1 MLRTVEVKIT
11 VRLEIF
17 VTFSGSHFLHFLHN
31 IDKNHTS
38 VCFAFVKSHVSVG
51 LIIYVVNITINEP
64 DAIDAWPENNPI

>member
-17 VTFSGSHFLHFLHN
+17 VTFSGSQFLHFLHN
-31 IDKNHTS
+31 IDKNHTCI
-38 VCFAFVKSHVSVG
+38 CFAFAKSRVSVG
-51 LIIYVVNITINEP
+51 LIIYVVSIINGP